1 MTNDKIVVA
10 VEKLA
15 EAVRRYGLKSQQ
27 KNNLQDVSRDI
38 KTLPY
43 DITDYLTENLELP
56 KKLSVRPRALT
67 PYVEMAV
74 RGSDAA
80 ETFYEDRARKSGRG
94 NHIFDRNPR
103 QLPQRMT
110 HLEREG
116 TRDDW

>member
-27 KNNLQDVSRDI
+27 NNNLQDVSRDI

-43 DITDYLTENLELP
+43 DILELP
-56 KKLSVRPRALT
+56 ENLSVRPRTLT

-94 NHIFDRNPR
+94 NPTSGRGPR
-103 QLPQRMT
+103 QLPERMT
-110 HLEREG
+110 HLEKEG